1 MRTENR
7 LSAVMS
13 DVVKKA
19 KSLFGDRLGS
29 VILYGSY
36 ARGDYDEESDIDV
49 MITADI
55 SPEETARFG
64 RELTDYSVDVALA
77 NNVVLSI
84 ILQDCAT
91 YEKYKNSYPF
101 FMNIEKEGV
110 KLIA

>member
-1 MRTENR
+1 MCTENR
-7 LSAVMS
+7 LSAVMA

-55 SPEETARFG
+55 FA
-64 RELTDYSVDVALA
+64 
-77 NNVVLSI
+77 
-84 ILQDCAT
+84 
-91 YEKYKNSYPF
+91 
-101 FMNIEKEGV
+101 
-110 KLIA
+110 

>member
-64 RELTDYSVDVALA
+64 RELTDYSVDVDLA